1 LEDKGFV
8 SSWLSEPTAA
18 RGGRAKRC
26 YRLKASGERAL
37 KESLATAR
45 RMAVSV
51 TSVGRQH
58 NPAGCLPSP
67 AAASWKTPP
76 ALGTKA
82 NRQRKPC
89 PPVGP
94 SHYLFAKTRRPASNL
109 FANWNILKIRKIYR
123 ALAQN
128 IAQQDAYEILTPIG
142 LIPQPLIGSVWAANP
157 SGKPPKSLAKV
168 ISRATSTAT
177 FEVNLNSG
185 RPDQIRIHLASI
197 DHPLV
202 GDPLYGL
209 TGQPLEISPA
219 IARRRRIFPA
229 RPISEI
235 PSPHHRRTNQS

>member
-1 LEDKGFV
+1 LVQKQ
-8 SSWLSEPTAA
+8 TANA
-18 RGGRAKRC
+18 NPVHRLGRATT
-26 YRLKASGERAL
+26 GI
-37 KESLATAR
+37 
-45 RMAVSV
+45 V
-51 TSVGRQH
+51 
-58 NPAGCLPSP
+58 
-67 AAASWKTPP
+67 
-76 ALGTKA
+76 
-82 NRQRKPC
+82 
-89 PPVGP
+89 
-94 SHYLFAKTRRPASNL
+94 LFAKTRRPASNL

-142 LIPQPLIGSVWAANP
+142 LIPHPLIGSVWAANP

-219 IARRRRIFPA
+219 CPA
-229 RPISEI
+229 MEDISCTPNI
-235 PSPHHRRTNQS
+235 